1 MIQERTIPGAQSI
14 ERATTLLRWIAAG
27 HASGTALRELVQRT
41 GLDRTTTWRIV
52 SSLEQQGLVSK
63 DGDTGLYHLGIEAMA
78 LGATCM
84 ERSPLTQA
92 CRPVMKTLAR
102 RSGDSVFL
110 VVRSGD
116 SSYCLHLEE
125 GAHPVRSFAL
135 NVGATRLL
143 GLGVAS
149 IALLATF
156 SDEALVHHYERH
168 RDEYGEHDVGLPKLQ
183 RWVSQTRQ
191 YGHFQLRAGGVA
203 GVGLQFRMGSCGNAA
218 MSIIGPKS
226 RLPRP
231 RADELA
237 QLMKDEIPR
246 VLPRLTMDSSLQEWP

>member
-1 MIQERTIPGAQSI
+1 MTQTRAIPGAQSI
-14 ERATTLLRWIAAG
+14 DRATALLRWIAAG

-41 GLDRTTTWRIV
+41 GLDRTTAWRIV

-63 DGDTGLYHLGIEAMA
+63 DADSGLYHLGIEAMA

-92 CRPVMKTLAR
+92 CRPVMKTLVR
-102 RSGDSVFL
+102 LSGDSVFL

-116 SSYCLHLEE
+116 SSYCVHLEE
-125 GAHPVRSFAL
+125 GVHPVRSFAL
-135 NVGATRLL
+135 NVGGTRLL

-149 IALLATF
+149 IALLATL
-156 SDEALVHHYERH
+156 SDEALVHHYARH
-168 RDEYGEHDVGLPKLQ
+168 RDEYADHDVGLPKLQ

-191 YGHFQLRAGGVA
+191 RGHSHIHAGGVA

-226 RLPRP
+226 RLPRS
-231 RADELA
+231 RVDELA
-237 QLMKDEIPR
+237 QAMRHEIRR
-246 VLPRLTMDSSLQEWP
+246 VLPQLTPDSPQPP